1 MAKIYGSETSSMV
14 VDHCLQIFGGY
25 GFIEEYPMAMPYRD
39 DRINQIWEGTNEIN
53 RAIITGY
60 MMKKVLMEEI
70 SLRDYLKNLNNFL
83 GTAAEENNKDPFSK
97 EKHALESA
105 KMLTALIFQEA
116 LCSFGQDLKH
126 EQQLSETLADMF
138 THLFTA
144 ESLIARVQ
152 QVISP
157 KRNSGMA
164 MNIAKIDVAESLL
177 DIILM
182 SGKCLNRIFEENTP
196 KDILNTVKKLS
207 SKMTLNTDTIK
218 LKKLLGEYMFEQKKY
233 PF

>member
-1 MAKIYGSETSSMV
+1 
-14 VDHCLQIFGGY
+14 
-25 GFIEEYPMAMPYRD
+25 
-39 DRINQIWEGTNEIN
+39 
-53 RAIITGY
+53 
-60 MMKKVLMEEI
+60 
-70 SLRDYLKNLNNFL
+70 
-83 GTAAEENNKDPFSK
+83 
-97 EKHALESA
+97 
-105 KMLTALIFQEA
+105 MLTALIFQEA

-152 QVISP
+152 QTMSSE
-157 KRNSGMA
+157 RNSAMA
-164 MNIAKIDVAESLL
+164 MNIAKIDVAESFF

-182 SGKCLNRIFEENTP
+182 SGKCLNRIFEEKTP
-196 KDILNTVKKLS
+196 GHISDTVKKLT
-207 SKMTLNTDTIK
+207 SKMTLNTDTIT

>member
-1 MAKIYGSETSSMV
+1 
-14 VDHCLQIFGGY
+14 
-25 GFIEEYPMAMPYRD
+25 
-39 DRINQIWEGTNEIN
+39 
-53 RAIITGY
+53 
-60 MMKKVLMEEI
+60 MEEI
-70 SLRDYLKNLNNFL
+70 SLRDYLKNLDDFL
-83 GTAAEENNKDPFSK
+83 DTSAEGNKEDPFNK

-152 QVISP
+152 QTMSSERTSV
-157 KRNSGMA
+157 MA
-164 MNIAKIDVAESLL
+164 MNIAKIDVAESFL

-182 SGKCLNRIFEENTP
+182 SGKCLNRIFEEKTP
-196 KDILNTVKKLS
+196 GYISDTVKILS
-207 SKMTLNTDTIK
+207 SKMTLNTDTIM
-218 LKKLLGEYMFEQKKY
+218 LKKTLGEYMFEQKKY

>member
-1 MAKIYGSETSSMV
+1 MAKVYGSETSSMV

-70 SLRDYLKNLNNFL
+70 SLRDYLKNLNDFL
-83 GTAAEENNKDPFSK
+83 STSAEKNNVDPFNK
-97 EKHALESA
+97 EIHALESA

-152 QVISP
+152 QTMSSEI
-157 KRNSGMA
+157 NSVMA
-164 MNIAKIDVAESLL
+164 MNIAKIDVAESFL

-182 SGKCLNRIFEENTP
+182 SGKCLNRIFEEKTP
-196 KDILNTVKKLS
+196 VHISDTVKKLTL
-207 SKMTLNTDTIK
+207 KMTLNTDTIM
-218 LKKLLGEYMFEQKKY
+218 LKKLLGEYVFEQKKY